1 MDNSNEKFEEKFE
14 EMKQFSE
21 QFGDVLPQAKLV
33 GTIAKFG
40 DTLQKATEKVLFD
53 WQKTKQLENMLNQFD
68 KIMNDF
74 LEE

>member
-1 MDNSNEKFEEKFE
+1 MDNSNENFE

-21 QFGDVLPQAKLV
+21 QFGDVLPQAKLA
-33 GTIAKFG
+33 GTIIKFG